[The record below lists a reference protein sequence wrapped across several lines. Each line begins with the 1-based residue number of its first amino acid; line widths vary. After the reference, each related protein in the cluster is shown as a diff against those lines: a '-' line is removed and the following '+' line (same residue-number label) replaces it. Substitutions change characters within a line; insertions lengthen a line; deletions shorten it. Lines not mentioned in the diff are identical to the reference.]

1 MSEQERLVAG
11 ADPATAEVL
20 TLKNPGVATLL
31 EVFAHPWPRLHR
43 LEFEVRGDNK
53 AAAKAVASGLEQF
66 FRQEELPAL
75 RHLSLGGGSFDEGVL
90 RVLIA
95 SPLLERLES
104 LDFAAE
110 RVSSEVRAGMVGVRE
125 RFGRLRLFPKAD
137 DLTDARVLLGRAQ
150 LARDLGLLD
159 RAIELLDRAIEQGG
173 NHVHLAEKSHILVR
187 LGRLDE
193 AFGAVEQALVRDP
206 YFFPSWAQKIDVLR
220 KLGRMEEAL
229 NAAKETRRRVHKE
242 EQRLQAVA
250 MGMDVLREAGR
261 VQDMETEAMW
271 ALADVDDDEEPSGAV
286 HFWMAVIHALLEN
299 TDAAMTRLAAACEK
313 EPKLRKKARQ
323 ETMLRS
329 VAKDPRFDA
338 IVSEAGAAI
347 QLK

>member
-1 MSEQERLVAG
+1 M
-11 ADPATAEVL
+11 
-20 TLKNPGVATLL
+20 L

-53 AAAKAVASGLEQF
+53 AAAKAIVGGCEQF
-66 FRQEELPAL
+66 FRKDDLPAL

-90 RVLIA
+90 RLLID
-95 SPLLERLES
+95 SPLLDRLES
-104 LDFAAE
+104 LDFAGE
-110 RVSSEVRAGMVGVRE
+110 RISSETRAGLVGARD
-125 RFGRLRLFPKAD
+125 RFCRLRLFPKAD
-137 DLTDARVLLGRAQ
+137 DITDARVLLGRAQ

-159 RAIELLDRAIEQGG
+159 RALELLDRASAQGG
-173 NHVHLAEKSHILVR
+173 THVHLVEKSNILAR
-187 LGRLDE
+187 LGRLE
-193 AFGAVEQALVRDP
+193 ESLEAVEQAIVRDP
-206 YFFPSWAQKIDVLR
+206 YFFQSWAQKIDVLR

-229 NAAKETRRRVHKE
+229 VAAKETRRRVHKE

-250 MGMDVLREAGR
+250 MGMDILREVGR

-271 ALADVDDDEEPSGAV
+271 ALADVDDDEEPSGTV

-299 TDAAMTRLAAACEK
+299 ADAAVARLTAACEK

-323 ETMLRS
+323 EPMLRFI
-329 VAKDPRFDA
+329 AQDPRFDA
-338 IVSEAGAAI
+338 IVAEASAAI

>member
-53 AAAKAVASGLEQF
+53 AAAKAIVSGFEQF
-66 FRQEELPAL
+66 FRKDDLPAL

-90 RVLIA
+90 RILID
-95 SPLLERLES
+95 SPLLDRLES
-104 LDFAAE
+104 LDFAGE
-110 RVSSEVRAGMVGVRE
+110 RVSSETRAGMVGARE
-125 RFGRLRLFPKAD
+125 RFGRLQLFPKAD
-137 DLTDARVLLGRAQ
+137 DITDVRVLLGRAQ

-159 RAIELLDRAIEQGG
+159 RALELLDRAIAQGG
-173 NHVHLAEKSHILVR
+173 THVHLAEKSNILAR

-193 AFGAVEQALVRDP
+193 ALAAVELALVRDP
-206 YFFPSWAQKIDVLR
+206 YFFPCWAQKIDVLR
-220 KLGRMEEAL
+220 KLGRMDDAL

-242 EQRLQAVA
+242 EQRLQSVA
-250 MGMDVLREAGR
+250 MGMDILREVGR

-271 ALADVDDDEEPSGAV
+271 ALADVDDDEEPSAAV

-323 ETMLRS
+323 EDMLRS
-329 VAKDPRFDA
+329 IAKEPRFA
-338 IVSEAGAAI
+338 TIVAEAAT
-347 QLK
+347 